1 MYGMHWLDLT
11 VIAIY
16 MVAVAGIGIWAMR
29 GIQNTEDYFMGS
41 RKFGKLYSIF
51 LQFGAGTS
59 SDMPISV
66 SRESFRNGMSG
77 IWAVLLWLFVT
88 PFYWVISPWY
98 RRLRLITIGDFFSI
112 RFDSKMLG
120 AAYAVV
126 GLVFYMYFIAIGL
139 TAVGKT
145 VEILTPKPETE
156 YSVTQQRNV
165 ESFRH
170 YRELGDKLS
179 RGLSL
184 STVEQKKYDSLH
196 DLAVQG
202 KIRSGYSYLTSRMVI
217 PAIAVIISLYCVL
230 GGLKAAVL
238 TDLIQGILIIFLSFV
253 MIPFGLIKTGGFS
266 GLHERVPEYMF
277 NILGSPA
284 SSDYTIL
291 YIFSIV
297 LINLV
302 GIVAMPHI
310 ITTGGGAAKDELSA
324 RIGLCYGNYLKR
336 LCTIGWALM
345 GIIGFALYSKE
356 ISDPDMV
363 WGYATHKLL
372 APGLVGLMLAAML
385 AAIMSSADVFMVSG
399 SALFTLNIYKPLRGE
414 SSEEHFVVIGRVTSI
429 IIIVGATLLALRLN
443 NVLEL
448 LKYTWTLPVIFG
460 SVFWMSILWR
470 RVTLK
475 AAWATVVFSL
485 IFTIVLPNI
494 MSRID
499 PIATDKNFLLE
510 TYPSSATVR
519 VGADSLDVGKGLA
532 SEVGQLIEKKVEI
545 KAVPVFFSEKV
556 SLKNDDGERGIGR
569 FRHQVWLLSLT
580 GIDVRRFGKS
590 ALDAAVFILDATLP
604 FVVLIIVSLLTRPV
618 DSKKLDCFFARVHT
632 PVQRTPEQDALA
644 LKRAEADPSIFE
656 KRKFFPGTG
665 LEIMKPEKIDILGFG
680 IAVLVAVGIAGLAFI
695 VAWTRWP

>member
-1 MYGMHWLDLT
+1 MFGMHWLDVS
-11 VIAIY
+11 VIVIY
-16 MVAVAGIGIWAMR
+16 MFTVAGIGIWAMR

-41 RKFGKLYSIF
+41 RKFGKLFSIF

-98 RRLRLITIGDFFSI
+98 RRLRMITIGDFFSL
-112 RFDSKMLG
+112 RFDSKKLG

-145 VEILTPKPETE
+145 VEILTPLPESE
-156 YSVTQQRNV
+156 YSQSQKQSV
-165 ESFRH
+165 ENFKR
-170 YRELGDKLS
+170 YKELDGAISLGKVLSSTEQSEHEKLN
-179 RGLSL
+179 
-184 STVEQKKYDSLH
+184 
-196 DLAVQG
+196 DLMVQG
-202 KIRSGYSYLTSRMVI
+202 KIKSGYSYLTSRMVI
-217 PAIAVIISLYCVL
+217 PIIAVIISLYCVL

-238 TDLIQGILIIFLSFV
+238 TDLIQGILILFLSFV
-253 MIPFGLIKTGGFS
+253 MIPFGLIKAGGFS
-266 GLHERVPEYMF
+266 GLHEKVPEYMF

-336 LCTIGWALM
+336 LCTVGWALM

-356 ISDPDMV
+356 ISDPDMI

-414 SSEEHFVVIGRVTSI
+414 LSEEHFVVIGRVTSI
-429 IIIVGATLLALRLN
+429 IIIVGATMVALRLN

-460 SVFWMSILWR
+460 SVFWMSIFWR

-475 AAWATVVFSL
+475 AAWATVIFSL

-494 MSRID
+494 MSKVD
-499 PIATDKNFLLE
+499 PVAMGEDFLIE
-510 TYPSSATVR
+510 TYPSSAMVK
-519 VGADSLDVGKGLA
+519 VGADSLDVSSGLA
-532 SEVGQLIEKKVEI
+532 TERGQLLEKSVEI
-545 KAVPVFFSEKV
+545 KAVPVFFSDKV
-556 SLKNDDGERGIGR
+556 ISQSGAGERGIGR

-580 GIDVRRFGKS
+580 GIDVRRFSKS
-590 ALDAAVFILDATLP
+590 ALDAVVFIMDATLP
-604 FVVLIIVSLLTRPV
+604 FLVLIIVSLLSRPV
-618 DSKKLDCFFARVHT
+618 DTRKLNHFFARVHT
-632 PVQRTPEQDALA
+632 PVQSTPEKDLLA
-644 LKRAEADPSIFE
+644 LQKAEDDPSIFE
-656 KRKFFPGTG
+656 ERKYFPGTG
-665 LEIMKPEKIDILGFG
+665 LEIMKPEKTDILGFG
-680 IAVLVAVGIAGLAFI
+680 IAVLVAVAIAGLAFL
-695 VAWTRWP
+695 VASTRWP